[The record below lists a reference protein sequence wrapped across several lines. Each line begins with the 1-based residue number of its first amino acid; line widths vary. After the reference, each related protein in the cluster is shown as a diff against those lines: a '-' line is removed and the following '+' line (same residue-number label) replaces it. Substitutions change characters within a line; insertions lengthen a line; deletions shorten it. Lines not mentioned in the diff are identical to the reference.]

1 MIFPSRNMWAAAV
14 VGVSAF
20 ALASCDM
27 HVDHTGP
34 LETMPVNVA
43 LGSAERS
50 KLELDMAAG
59 ELDLSGGANSLLQGT
74 IEYNV
79 PSWKPEIHTSNVGT
93 STDVTIKQPEQHG
106 FGGGDHR
113 YKWDLEVNNNV
124 LLDVAVNCGAGKQDL
139 KLGDAK
145 LRSVTVHIGA
155 GEVELDLRGH
165 PTRDYDVAIS
175 GGVGHARVTLPTDVG
190 IWAEAHGGIGHIDV
204 QGLQK
209 KGDHWENAAY
219 DTAKVN
225 VHVKVEGGIG
235 HIEILAD

>member
-1 MIFPSRNMWAAAV
+1 MILPLRTVLTAV
-14 VGVSAF
+14 LGVSVF
-20 ALASCDM
+20 TLIGCDL
-27 HVDHTGP
+27 HVDRTGP
-34 LETMPVNVA
+34 LETMPINVP

-50 KLELDMAAG
+50 KLELDLAAG
-59 ELDLSGGANSLLQGT
+59 QLNLNGGAAGLLQGS

-79 PSWKPEIHTSNVGT
+79 PSWKPEVHTSNIG
-93 STDVTIKQPEQHG
+93 SSIDVVIKQPEGHG
-106 FGGGDHR
+106 FSGGNHQ
-113 YKWDLEVNNNV
+113 YNWNLSVSNNV
-124 LLDVAVNCGAGKQDL
+124 LLDVAINCGAGKQDL

-155 GEVELDLRGH
+155 GEVNLDLRGQ

-175 GGVGHARVTLPTDVG
+175 GGVGHAKVNLPTGVG

-204 QGLQK
+204 RGLQK
-209 KGDHWENAAY
+209 NGNHWENDAY

-235 HIEILAD
+235 QIEILAE